1 MNQNQ
6 PPANW
11 YPDPDSSS
19 YLRYWDGNAW
29 TEHRTPLIQPV
40 AKRTFKTGTTK
51 ISRILVPVSIVL
63 WVAALWF
70 VAYYPV
76 VSRAGLSNDGIT
88 TGSEAFLGGAVYFWF
103 PFGPWIAWWGN
114 IIMLLALLIW
124 VFGKAPNLR
133 TMIAGVGVMVSAIA
147 FGFRNMPINEAGDS
161 YQQNIGPA
169 TYIWFLSILI
179 MFVAV
184 LLRPS
189 KKRLLVSATPVGT
202 REGETTLGET
212 PRVW

>member
-88 TGSEAFLGGAVYFWF
+88 VGVSGSTGSSV
-103 PFGPWIAWWGN
+103 
-114 IIMLLALLIW
+114 
-124 VFGKAPNLR
+124 KANPEVEKVNR
-133 TMIAGVGVMVSAIA
+133 IV
-147 FGFRNMPINEAGDS
+147 N
-161 YQQNIGPA
+161 
-169 TYIWFLSILI
+169 
-179 MFVAV
+179 
-184 LLRPS
+184 
-189 KKRLLVSATPVGT
+189 SATST
-202 REGETTLGET
+202 RLMASWAILFLILSFPNPDSCYQRPDDYESHWLILPTFLRGALF
-212 PRVW
+212 PKCPF